1 MLKLKLQYFWPPN
14 AKNCFI
20 EKDPEAGKDWRQK
33 EKGATEDEIDSITDS
48 VTMNFSKLRET
59 VKNRGDWCV
68 AIHGVAE
75 LDMT

>member
-1 MLKLKLQYFWPPN
+1 MKER
-14 AKNCFI
+14 
-20 EKDPEAGKDWRQK
+20 EKEVA
-33 EKGATEDEIDSITDS
+33 EDEIDSITDS

-68 AIHGVAE
+68 TVHGVAE